1 MEMLT
6 RCFRRARERH
16 SCGLC
21 GRDIEKGETYEELRC
36 VGGGG
41 LYVFRSHERCQRIS
55 NAIWDYVDPDD
66 GMTRDDFCNA
76 VNELMSTFFCPFRC
90 DRFDKENGECKE
102 DRPCTDCIAKF
113 DEYLKTHRLVL
124 DTKEPWSWR
133 MKEVKPA

>member
-1 MEMLT
+1 
-6 RCFRRARERH
+6 
-16 SCGLC
+16 
-21 GRDIEKGETYEELRC
+21 
-36 VGGGG
+36 
-41 LYVFRSHERCQRIS
+41 
-55 NAIWDYVDPDD
+55 
-66 GMTRDDFCNA
+66 
-76 VNELMSTFFCPFRC
+76 MSTFFCPFRC